1 MELIIGNEYYIL
13 HIGIKFKGKY
23 KTFFSNE
30 YCSYYSF
37 TDVQMKRIDVNSKIG
52 DNKYNFIMYSHYVFT
67 DMDTFYDIQEMRNNK
82 IKAQESMEKRALQ
95 QILSRL
101 INETFEW

>member
-23 KTFFSNE
+23 KTFFSNQ
-30 YCSYYSF
+30 YCCYYSF
-37 TDVQMKRIDVNSKIG
+37 TDVKMKTIDLDFG
-52 DNKYNFIMYSHYVFT
+52 GLKYGIEYNHYVFT

-82 IKAQESMEKRALQ
+82 IKAQESMEKRSLQ
-95 QILSRL
+95 MILSR
-101 INETFEW
+101 IVNENFQWL